1 MTGRAG
7 TMATPARSGRA
18 LAAVAGQLERGV
30 RHHFGRL
37 PMIVL
42 DERTQVKNAI
52 RRWVHM
58 YGLDG
63 TYRDDKRSRRVG
75 AELMALD
82 QDTATAAD
90 VAEIIG
96 NSSWVCERACDE
108 CGKET
113 WEVVRLGEEPGY
125 DSSTACVCRD
135 CLRAALRLLGDA

>member
-1 MTGRAG
+1 M
-7 TMATPARSGRA
+7 M
-18 LAAVAGQLERGV
+18 
-30 RHHFGRL
+30 
-37 PMIVL
+37 VL

-63 TYRDDKRSRRVG
+63 TSRDDKRSRRVG

-96 NSSWVCERACDE
+96 NSSWVHERACDE

-113 WEVVRLGEEPGY
+113 WEVVRLGEQPGY